1 MHFRQQFE
9 KSEWK
14 RSHRVSN
21 TRGETKPVAQPY
33 MGKRPP
39 TATLTREHYEALQ
52 PDATS
57 SPMLNSMH
65 SDSAFQSGEY
75 HEQPNVSQSLRLA
88 NAAQMNL
95 NSSNDIPRFHPYQR
109 RRSTLPSHGQMQAL
123 GERISNN
130 STHGYNGYSSSMEQ
144 SYPQMNANWHT
155 GDQSDVR
162 NNTALEH
169 SVPETHR
176 PIFQRIKL
184 SSKFLK

>member
-14 RSHRVSN
+14 RSHRVAN
-21 TRGETKPVAQPY
+21 TQGQTKPVAQPY
-33 MGKRPP
+33 MSKRPP
-39 TATLTREHYEALQ
+39 TATLTREQYEATQ
-52 PDATS
+52 TDATS
-57 SPMLNSMH
+57 SPMLDSVQ
-65 SDSAFQSGEY
+65 SDSAFYIGGS
-75 HEQPNVSQSLRLA
+75 HEQPNLNQSLRFA
-88 NAAQMNL
+88 NATQMNL

-109 RRSTLPSHGQMQAL
+109 RQSTLPSHGQMQTL
-123 GERISNN
+123 DERLSNN

-155 GDQSDVR
+155 GDHSHVR

>member
-1 MHFRQQFE
+1 MTLVLNCMHFRQQFE

-14 RSHRVSN
+14 RSHKVAD
-21 TRGETKPVAQPY
+21 TQVETKPVAWLY
-33 MGKRPP
+33 MSKRPP
-39 TATLTREHYEALQ
+39 TATLTREQYEASQ
-52 PDATS
+52 PDSTS

-65 SDSAFQSGEY
+65 SDSAFHSGEY
-75 HEQPNVSQSLRLA
+75 HEHANLSQSLRLA
-88 NAAQMNL
+88 DATQMNL

-109 RRSTLPSHGQMQAL
+109 RQFTLPSHGQTQTL
-123 GERISNN
+123 GERIPNN
-130 STHGYNGYSSSMEQ
+130 STHGYNGYSSSME
-144 SYPQMNANWHT
+144 P
-155 GDQSDVR
+155 SDVR

>member
-14 RSHRVSN
+14 RSHKVAD
-21 TRGETKPVAQPY
+21 TQGETKPVAQPC
-33 MGKRPP
+33 MSKRPP

-57 SPMLNSMH
+57 SAVLNSMH
-65 SDSAFQSGEY
+65 SDSAFHSGEY

-88 NAAQMNL
+88 NVAQMNL

-109 RRSTLPSHGQMQAL
+109 RQSMLPSHGQIQTL
-123 GERISNN
+123 GDRISNN

-144 SYPQMNANWHT
+144 SYPQMNANCHT
-155 GDQSDVR
+155 ADHSHVR

-169 SVPETHR
+169 SVPGTHR

>member
-21 TRGETKPVAQPY
+21 TPGETKPVAQPY
-33 MGKRPP
+33 MSKRPP

-65 SDSAFQSGEY
+65 SDRAFQSGEY
-75 HEQPNVSQSLRLA
+75 HEQPNVSQSLWLA

-109 RRSTLPSHGQMQAL
+109 RQSTLPSHGQMQAL

-162 NNTALEH
+162 NNAALEH
-169 SVPETHR
+169 SVPEPHR
-176 PIFQRIKL
+176 PVFQRIKL